1 MHIRLLVPVVVV
13 FAAFFSLGGLGLSAT
28 AAGATTGS
36 GTSSSGQR
44 IHIVQPGDTVQ
55 SIARKYGVSAD
66 DIRVANGIVDDK
78 VYAGAGLKIDSGASS
93 DRSSGTTP
101 VTRISSISKGTVPT
115 GPSVYTVKAG
125 DYLLHIARLHGVTLS
140 TVLKAN
146 GLKTTSLIMPGDRL
160 TIPARSTASAP
171 SADPASSS
179 SSTGGPSRSAGLAGW
194 PSLRCP
200 VPGATFMNDWGFPRD
215 GGTRFHQGND
225 LFAPKGTT
233 IYAPATGTIAYSS
246 NTLGGS
252 SFNLVTASGWELYGA
267 HLSATI
273 GTNRYVRAG
282 EPIGRVGN
290 TGDAAGGPSHLH
302 LGLRRVNGAPTN
314 PYPSLVAACR

>member
-1 MHIRLLVPVVVV
+1 VHIRLLVPVV
-13 FAAFFSLGGLGLSAT
+13 FAAFFSLGALGLSAT
-28 AAGATTGS
+28 AAGAAAGS

-44 IHIVQPGDTVQ
+44 VHTVQPGDTVQ
-55 SIARKYGVSAD
+55 SIARRYGVSAD
-66 DIRVANGIVDDK
+66 DVRVANGIIDDK
-78 VYAGAGLKIDSGASS
+78 VYAGAGLVIDSSASS
-93 DRSSGTTP
+93 DSSSGTTP
-101 VTRISSISKGTVPT
+101 VTRISAVSKSTPRT

-125 DYLLHIARLHGVTLS
+125 DYLLHIARLHGVTLA
-140 TVLKAN
+140 TLLKAN
-146 GLKTTSLIMPGDRL
+146 GLKTSSLIMPGDRL
-160 TIPARSTASAP
+160 TIPPRSAASAP
-171 SADPASSS
+171 SADPASR
-179 SSTGGPSRSAGLAGW
+179 PVALAGW

-215 GGTRFHQGND
+215 GGTRSHQGND

-233 IYAPATGTIAYSS
+233 IYAPATGTIVYSS

-282 EPIGRVGN
+282 EPIGLVGN
-290 TGDAAGGPSHLH
+290 TGGAAGGPTHVH
-302 LGLRRVNGAPTN
+302 IGLRRVNGAPMN